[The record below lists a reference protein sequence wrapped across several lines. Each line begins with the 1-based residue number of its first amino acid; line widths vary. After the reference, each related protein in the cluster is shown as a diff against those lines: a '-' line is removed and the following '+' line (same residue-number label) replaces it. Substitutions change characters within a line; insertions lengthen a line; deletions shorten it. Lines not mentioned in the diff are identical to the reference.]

1 MKNKNDS
8 YRCSQFPFLLKVI
21 LKMDQFGNGLEVDQ
35 ARLGM
40 CKQLGDVFTEE
51 KFRYMCIL
59 SGCDY
64 LSSLRGIGLAKACK
78 LLRLANNPDILKVR
92 VIYQL
97 LCSVSKQFLNN
108 RWISQNM
115 DLKYSIISITN
126 IVSLKGEMIKTLQ
139 LCFWQQMNP
148 VFSSWQKISSSFLK
162 MKTNIKKLQDK
173 IL

>member
-1 MKNKNDS
+1 MMKNKNDS

-59 SGCDY
+59 SGCDC

-108 RWISQNM
+108 R
-115 DLKYSIISITN
+115 
-126 IVSLKGEMIKTLQ
+126 
-139 LCFWQQMNP
+139 
-148 VFSSWQKISSSFLK
+148 
-162 MKTNIKKLQDK
+162 
-173 IL
+173 

>member
-1 MKNKNDS
+1 MAHNVIKAARSQGVDCLVAPYEADAQLAYLNKAGIVQAVITEDS
-8 YRCSQFPFLLKVI
+8 DLLAFGCKKVI

-78 LLRLANNPDILKVR
+78 LLRLANNPDILKVVR
-92 VIYQL
+92 KIGHYLKMNITVPEDYIKGFIQANNTFLYQL
-97 LCSVSKQFLNN
+97 VLIPSKGN
-108 RWISQNM
+108 S
-115 DLKYSIISITN
+115 
-126 IVSLKGEMIKTLQ
+126 SL
-139 LCFWQQMNP
+139 
-148 VFSSWQKISSSFLK
+148 
-162 MKTNIKKLQDK
+162 
-173 IL
+173 